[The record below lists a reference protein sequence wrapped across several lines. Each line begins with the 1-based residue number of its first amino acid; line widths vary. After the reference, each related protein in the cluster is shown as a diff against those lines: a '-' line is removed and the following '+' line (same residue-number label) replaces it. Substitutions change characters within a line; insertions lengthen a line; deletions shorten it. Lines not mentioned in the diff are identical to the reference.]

1 VHLLAISDTYIPA
14 PVMAAGLRPLADL
27 GIQVTVRPW
36 EHDTLVGLQEANLA
50 IEAGGPDAIAL
61 PDELREDIGR
71 FEILIT
77 QFAPLGRRL
86 LEAASSL
93 KVIGVLRGG
102 TENVDVPWATSRG
115 IGVLNTPGRNARAV
129 AECTLGLILS
139 EIRNIARSHAALKAG
154 QWRRDYPNHRAI
166 PELNERTVGLIGYG
180 EVGRL
185 VAHYL
190 AAFGSR
196 IVAYDPF
203 VQGDP
208 RPAELVDL
216 PTLLRQSD
224 VVSLHARLTEASRGL
239 LGRREFALMKPS
251 AVLVNTARSGLI
263 DEPAL
268 VEALAQRRIMGAA
281 LDVFDVEPL
290 PADHPLLALDNVT
303 ITPHLAGTTID
314 ALHKSPGRMAV
325 HLRNL
330 LAGCPELPIVNGIRP
345 VLAPAS
351 GDKLAQERLPFSIT
365 SAASASPP
373 NGFGSNP
380 G

>member
-1 VHLLAISDTYIPA
+1 MHLLAISDTYIPA
-14 PVMAAGLRPLADL
+14 PVMAAGLRPLGDL

-50 IEAGGPDAIAL
+50 IEEGGPDAIQL
-61 PDELREDIGR
+61 PDELREDAGR
-71 FEILIT
+71 FEILVT
-77 QFAPLGRRL
+77 QFAPIGRRL
-86 LEAASSL
+86 LEAATRL

-185 VAHYL
+185 VARYL

-196 IVAYDPF
+196 IVAYDPY

-239 LGRREFALMKPS
+239 LGAREFALMKPS

-268 VEALAQRRIMGAA
+268 IEALAQRRIMGAA

-314 ALHKSPGRMAV
+314 ALHNSPGRMAV

-345 VLAPAS
+345 VLRPA
-351 GDKLAQERLPFSIT
+351 
-365 SAASASPP
+365 
-373 NGFGSNP
+373 
-380 G
+380 

>member
-1 VHLLAISDTYIPA
+1 
-14 PVMAAGLRPLADL
+14 
-27 GIQVTVRPW
+27 
-36 EHDTLVGLQEANLA
+36 
-50 IEAGGPDAIAL
+50 
-61 PDELREDIGR
+61 
-71 FEILIT
+71 
-77 QFAPLGRRL
+77 
-86 LEAASSL
+86 
-93 KVIGVLRGG
+93 VLRGG

-154 QWRRDYPNHRAI
+154 QWRRDYPNHMAI
-166 PELNERTVGLIGYG
+166 PELNEKTVGLIGYG

-185 VAHYL
+185 VARYL

-196 IVAYDPF
+196 IVAYDPYAK
-203 VQGDP
+203 GDP

-224 VVSLHARLTEASRGL
+224 VVSLHARLSDASRGL
-239 LGRREFALMKPS
+239 MGAREFALMKPS

-263 DEPAL
+263 DEQAL

-303 ITPHLAGTTID
+303 ITPHLAGSTID
-314 ALHKSPGRMAV
+314 AFHNSPARMAV

-330 LAGCPELPIVNGIRP
+330 LSGCPELPLVNGIRP
-345 VLAPAS
+345 VLR
-351 GDKLAQERLPFSIT
+351 LA
-365 SAASASPP
+365 
-373 NGFGSNP
+373 
-380 G
+380 